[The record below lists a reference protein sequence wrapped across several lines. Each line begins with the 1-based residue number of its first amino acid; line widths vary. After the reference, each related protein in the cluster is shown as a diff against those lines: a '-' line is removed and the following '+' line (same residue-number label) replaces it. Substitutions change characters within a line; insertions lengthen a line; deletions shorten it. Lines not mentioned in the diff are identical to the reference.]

1 MLKLA
6 LYKGPPKNNLLHTVS
21 HNLTKLWTWSKYS
34 HSEIVIGD
42 YCYSSSARDGGVRK
56 KKIDLNSGRWDV
68 VDITDNPVVISNAL
82 KWFDE
87 HEGDPYDYRN
97 IVRFIFPFVGHN
109 KKHWVCYEACG
120 AMLGI
125 DKPHKLDA
133 DKLLSEALRLHG
145 VKHKGESHDT

>member
-6 LYKGPPKNNLLHTVS
+6 LYKGPPKNDLLHTVG
-21 HNLTKLWTWSKYS
+21 HNLTRLWTWSKYS

-42 YCYSSSARDGGVRK
+42 YCYSSSSRDGGVRK
-56 KKIDLNSGRWDV
+56 KQIDLNSGRWDLV
-68 VDITDNPVVISNAL
+68 NITSNPYVISQAL
-82 KWFDE
+82 LWFKN

-97 IVRFIFPFVGHN
+97 IVRFVLPFIGHN
-109 KKHWVCYEACG
+109 RKHWVCYEACG

-133 DKLLSEALRLHG
+133 DKLLYEALRLHKIG
-145 VKHKGESHDT
+145 ARGESP